1 MKLLGTDQ
9 SARDIYLNQN
19 RTKSATEPQMTQH
32 RNTERFFYPVSI
44 RKYRKWRKWR
54 KVGGSWEAGGDP
66 WETWEGR
73 KARPHSTHSV
83 RREAGEVG
91 KDRRIVP
98 ETLVCSGP
106 EASGGFRGPQRRS
119 GATYIQSGAWPSNS
133 PWLCSDCET
142 L

>member
-1 MKLLGTDQ
+1 MFQ
-9 SARDIYLNQN
+9 HQ
-19 RTKSATEPQMTQH
+19 TQKGFFT
-32 RNTERFFYPVSI
+32 RFRLENTEN
-44 RKYRKWRKWR
+44 
-54 KVGGSWEAGGDP
+54 GGSREAGGDP

-106 EASGGFRGPQRRS
+106 EASGGFRVQRASKAFRS
-119 GATYIQSGAWPSNS
+119 YLHTTQRSAAVKLTVAMQ
-133 PWLCSDCET
+133 
-142 L
+142 